1 MVPQVG
7 SPPAGRMKV
16 ARARFLPRGS
26 AGSRQRGSSFSS
38 AAFLGP
44 TSGQRGG
51 HQRQEQLVVT
61 GDGIAMR
68 FRSAVAAGGG
78 GGTLHYILQ
87 RTVVLNK
94 VEVRRGNRA
103 QRNAKIAHDGNG
115 FQKNFRQENGRAPVE
130 VNTPGIHLL
139 HQPPTQP
146 KNFMPAVATPPPPP

>member
-1 MVPQVG
+1 MVPQVWI
-7 SPPAGRMKV
+7 PLAGRMKV

-26 AGSRQRGSSFSS
+26 AGCRRRGSSFSS

-51 HQRQEQLVVT
+51 DERQEQL
-61 GDGIAMR
+61 GGASDGVAVR

-87 RTVVLNK
+87 RRVGLNK
-94 VEVRRGNRA
+94 VEVCRGNRA

-115 FQKNFRQENGRAPVE
+115 FQKNFRQEAGGAPIE
-130 VNTPGIHLL
+130 KGAPGMQRLY
-139 HQPPTQP
+139 QRDEQR
-146 KNFMPAVATPPPPP
+146 K

>member
-1 MVPQVG
+1 MVPQVWI
-7 SPPAGRMKV
+7 PPAGRTKV

-26 AGSRQRGSSFSS
+26 AGCRRRGSSVSS

-51 HQRQEQLVVT
+51 DERQEQLVVAS
-61 GDGIAMR
+61 DGVAVR

-87 RTVVLNK
+87 RTGGLNK
-94 VEVRRGNRA
+94 VEVCRGNRA

-115 FQKNFRQENGRAPVE
+115 FQKNFMQEDGGPPIKITAPRI
-130 VNTPGIHLL
+130 PLL
-139 HQPPTQP
+139 YHHAHQKT
-146 KNFMPAVATPPPPP
+146 